1 LLVTDSG
8 PAASALVDATT
19 LQRTRTL
26 KFALGANCILFDVQ
40 RKRVYL
46 TAGGDRVGETRSTLQ
61 AVNPDTGDVL
71 KSVTVDAMHLQPM
84 ALDLRTGRLFVN
96 LADQKAIGIYDRD
109 TLERIATW
117 RVPKGGRNSPIIFDS
132 ERRRLFVV
140 ASDPGILLEL
150 DADTG
155 ELRASIPTPPNPDDM
170 ALDPV
175 TERVFVPGSG
185 ALSVYDVS
193 LPVRIRLVEQVQTGK
208 DARTGILFA
217 SATKYAV
224 AVPAIGNMA
233 AHVLV
238 YDVLQ

>member
-1 LLVTDSG
+1 
-8 PAASALVDATT
+8 
-19 LQRTRTL
+19 
-26 KFALGANCILFDVQ
+26 
-40 RKRVYL
+40 
-46 TAGGDRVGETRSTLQ
+46 
-61 AVNPDTGDVL
+61 
-71 KSVTVDAMHLQPM
+71 
-84 ALDLRTGRLFVN
+84 
-96 LADQKAIGIYDRD
+96 
-109 TLERIATW
+109 
-117 RVPKGGRNSPIIFDS
+117 
-132 ERRRLFVV
+132 
-140 ASDPGILLEL
+140 
-150 DADTG
+150 
-155 ELRASIPTPPNPDDM
+155 M